1 MPYSIP
7 ELNQMSQ
14 EAFTEVLGAI
24 FEHTPAIAHQTWYQR
39 PFADL
44 ADLHA
49 KMVAVV
55 NAMSQEEKLALIQ
68 AHPDLGSKTKM
79 AEASVKEQ
87 TGAGLDRLSPEEYER
102 FHFLNQAYREKFGF
116 PFIIAVKNHTRASI
130 LEAFE
135 RRTHH
140 SIETEM
146 QQAITEIV
154 QIAQFRLAQTILP
167 SRST

>member
-1 MPYSIP
+1 
-7 ELNQMSQ
+7 MSQ
-14 EAFTEVLGAI
+14 EAFTEALGAI
-24 FEHTPAIAHQTWYQR
+24 FEHTPAIADRTWCQR
-39 PFADL
+39 PFADI

-102 FHFLNQAYREKFGF
+102 VRSLNQAYREKFGF

-135 RRTHH
+135 RRTHN

-146 QQAITEIV
+146 QQAIAEIV
-154 QIAQFRLAQTILP
+154 QIAQFRLTEAILP
-167 SRST
+167 SRAT